1 MTYSVGCRHGL
12 DLVLLWLW
20 CRTATAAPIPPLVW
34 ELPYATCV
42 ALKKKNYR
50 SSHHGTAE
58 TNLTRN
64 HEAAGQIPGLTQ
76 QVKDPALL

>member
-1 MTYSVGCRHGL
+1 METKQH
-12 DLVLLWLW
+12 
-20 CRTATAAPIPPLVW
+20 AT
-34 ELPYATCV
+34 
-42 ALKKKNYR
+42 KKTG